1 MCNYT
6 MQSSTPTPLYTLPRA
21 LQRATVLA
29 RPSRTNKSPY
39 LADIH
44 TEDGTICMA
53 HTPALGCC
61 GLIAPGALVWVMPS
75 AGGGKTVSKYTIYLV
90 ELADGTRICAHPT
103 VANEVAEGLL
113 RSGLVGSE
121 GPNAQSAILPG
132 LTELTREVTVGVAP
146 VGPNALSAVS
156 RFDFAGRLGDGRRAI
171 IEVKS
176 VPIADY
182 VDCMPR
188 DRAKALAA
196 TPIREGPKMA
206 IFPYGTIRKEGVIS
220 ERAIKHAQGLATLA
234 RTDEKPVCVM
244 LYLSMRTDIDRFTA
258 SSLDKTYKAA
268 VADAIRAG
276 VRVLAYSIRWD
287 ANAAYL
293 SHPLALV

>member
-1 MCNYT
+1 MKVYVCRANT
-6 MQSSTPTPLYTLPRA
+6 MQTSKPTPLYTLPRA

-75 AGGGKTVSKYTIYLV
+75 TGSGKTVSKYTIYLV

-113 RSGLVGSE
+113 RSGLPV
-121 GPNAQSAILPG
+121 PG
-132 LTELTREVTVGVAP
+132 LTELTREVTMGD
-146 VGPNALSAVS
+146 S
-156 RFDFAGRLGDGRRAI
+156 RFDFAGRLADGRQAI

-176 VPIADY
+176 APIADY
-182 VDCMPR
+182 VDCLPR
-188 DRAKALAA
+188 DRAKALAVA
-196 TPIREGPKMA
+196 PTTAGPKIA
-206 IFPYGTIRKEGVIS
+206 IFPHGNKRKDGVIS
-220 ERAIKHAQGLATLA
+220 ERAIKHAQGLAALA
-234 RTDEKPVCVM
+234 RSADRPQCVM

-258 SSLDKTYKAA
+258 TSVDKTYKTA
-268 VADAIRAG
+268 VTDAIKAG
-276 VRVLAYSIRWD
+276 VQVLAYSIRWD
-287 ANAAYL
+287 NNSAYL
-293 SHPLALV
+293 SHQLMLV

>member
-1 MCNYT
+1 
-6 MQSSTPTPLYTLPRA
+6 MQQSKPLYTLPRP

-75 AGGGKTVSKYTIYLV
+75 AEGGKTVSKYTIYLV

-113 RSGLVGSE
+113 RSGAAV
-121 GPNAQSAILPG
+121 PG
-132 LTELTREVTVGVAP
+132 LTDLTREVTLGD
-146 VGPNALSAVS
+146 S
-156 RFDFAGRLGDGRRAI
+156 RFDFAGRLSGPEGSNRRAI

-176 VPIADY
+176 APIADY
-182 VDCMPR
+182 VDCLPR

-196 TPIREGPKMA
+196 AERTTGPKMA
-206 IFPYGTIRKEGVIS
+206 IFPHGNQRKEGIIS
-220 ERAIKHAQGLATLA
+220 ERAIKHAQGLAALA
-234 RTDEKPVCVM
+234 RSPELPLCVM
-244 LYLSMRTDIDRFTA
+244 LYLSMRTDIDRFTV
-258 SSLDKTYKAA
+258 SSVDKTYQAA
-268 VADAIRAG
+268 VEDASRAG
-276 VRVLAYSIRWD
+276 VQILAYSIRWD
-287 ANAAYL
+287 YNAAYL
-293 SHPLALV
+293 SHRLTVV

>member
-1 MCNYT
+1 
-6 MQSSTPTPLYTLPRA
+6 MQPTKPTPLYTLPRA

-75 AGGGKTVSKYTIYLV
+75 TGSGKTVSKYTIYLV
-90 ELADGTRICAHPT
+90 ELTDGTRICAHPT

-113 RSGLVGSE
+113 RSGVV
-121 GPNAQSAILPG
+121 IPG
-132 LTELTREVTVGVAP
+132 LAELTREVTVGVAP
-146 VGPNALSAVS
+146 VGPNAPSAVS
-156 RFDFAGRLGDGRRAI
+156 RFDFVGRLTNGRRAI

-176 VPIADY
+176 APIADY
-182 VDCMPR
+182 VDCRPR

-196 TPIREGPKMA
+196 TRTTGPKMA
-206 IFPYGTIRKEGVIS
+206 IFPHGTIRKEGVIS
-220 ERAIKHAQGLATLA
+220 ERAIKHAQGLTALA
-234 RTDEKPVCVM
+234 RAGETECVM

-268 VADAIRAG
+268 VADAIKAG
-276 VRVLAYSIRWD
+276 VRVLAYAIRWD

>member
-1 MCNYT
+1 M
-6 MQSSTPTPLYTLPRA
+6 
-21 LQRATVLA
+21 
-29 RPSRTNKSPY
+29 
-39 LADIH
+39 
-44 TEDGTICMA
+44 
-53 HTPALGCC
+53 
-61 GLIAPGALVWVMPS
+61 
-75 AGGGKTVSKYTIYLV
+75 

-113 RSGLVGSE
+113 RSGL
-121 GPNAQSAILPG
+121 PIPG
-132 LTELTREVTVGVAP
+132 LAELTREVTVGD
-146 VGPNALSAVS
+146 S
-156 RFDFAGRLGDGRRAI
+156 RFDFAGRLSDGRRAI

-176 VPIADY
+176 APIADY

-196 TPIREGPKMA
+196 APIREGPKMA

-220 ERAIKHAQGLATLA
+220 ERAIKHAQGLAALA
-234 RTDEKPVCVM
+234 RSAERPHCVM

-258 SSLDKTYKAA
+258 SSLDKTYKVA
-268 VADAIRAG
+268 VADAIKAG

>member
-1 MCNYT
+1 
-6 MQSSTPTPLYTLPRA
+6 
-21 LQRATVLA
+21 
-29 RPSRTNKSPY
+29 
-39 LADIH
+39 
-44 TEDGTICMA
+44 MA

-113 RSGLVGSE
+113 RSGVV
-121 GPNAQSAILPG
+121 IPG
-132 LTELTREVTVGVAP
+132 LAELAREVTVGD
-146 VGPNALSAVS
+146 S
-156 RFDFAGRLGDGRRAI
+156 RFDFAGRLTNGRRAI

-176 VPIADY
+176 APIADY
-182 VDCMPR
+182 VDCRPR

-196 TPIREGPKMA
+196 ARTTGPKMA
-206 IFPYGTIRKEGVIS
+206 IFPHGTIRKEGVIS
-220 ERAIKHAQGLATLA
+220 ERAIKHAQGLTALA
-234 RTDEKPVCVM
+234 RAGETECVM

-276 VRVLAYSIRWD
+276 VRVLAYAIRWD